1 MKNEKIMS
9 SIKDK
14 LQRLDRTGSTR
25 PEYSEHE
32 NRTNEKWI
40 DEFESEIG
48 ASVIREKNSFI
59 VLKENY
65 FPLYKNSI
73 YSESG
78 KLNYILRHFHYISGD
93 SRTRDWNL
101 RKTLFIDLETTGLA
115 GGTGTFAF
123 LVGLGH
129 IELDHIVVRQYLLP
143 DFQYEWLLLKYI
155 ENAFVGSEFVASF
168 NGKSFDIPL
177 LRNRFVLNRM
187 DSVLDN
193 LIHVDLLHPARR
205 LWKKRL
211 NSCDLVNLEYAIL
224 GEERIGDIPG
234 EMIPQIYFEY
244 IRKKQVILMR
254 DVLEH
259 NYYDI
264 AHLVILALHIGKIIS
279 NPLKFCQHEE
289 DLYSLASYYY
299 QHDHLSEALPVLQH
313 LYENTK
319 NLQLKKES
327 MFALSMIHKKNGNIK
342 QSGELFQALISTQ
355 QDHAEALEE
364 LAKYYEHKEKNYQ
377 TALEVI
383 DRGIEYSLFL
393 QQLGRESPL
402 HAIRNDLIYRRNR
415 LLRKLNKEKAE
426 EPND

>member
-1 MKNEKIMS
+1 MS

-14 LQRLDRTGSTR
+14 LHRLDRTGSAI
-25 PEYSEHE
+25 PAISDIE
-32 NRTNEKWI
+32 NPVDKKWI

-48 ASVIREKNSFI
+48 ASVIRERNSFI

-65 FPLYKNSI
+65 FPLYKSAI
-73 YSESG
+73 YSDLQ
-78 KLNYILRHFHYISGD
+78 KLDYILSHFHYISGD
-93 SRTRDWNL
+93 SRTQDWDL

-143 DFQYEWLLLKYI
+143 DFQHEWLLLKLI
-155 ENAFVGSEFVASF
+155 DNAFLGREFIASF

-187 DSVLDN
+187 DSVLDD

-205 LWKKRL
+205 IWKRRL
-211 NSCDLVNLEYAIL
+211 NSCDLINLEYAIL
-224 GEERIGDIPG
+224 GEERLGDIPG

-244 IRKKQVILMR
+244 IRKRQAILLR

-259 NYYDI
+259 NYFDI
-264 AHLVILALHIGKIIS
+264 VHLIILTLHIGKIIL
-279 NPLKFCQHEE
+279 NPLESCQYEE
-289 DLYSLASYYY
+289 DLYSLARYYY
-299 QHDHLSEALPVLQH
+299 QHDHLSEAFPVLQH
-313 LYENTK
+313 LYENGK
-319 NLQLKKES
+319 NPQLKKES
-327 MFALSMIHKKNGNIK
+327 MFTLSMIHKKKGNIK
-342 QSGELFQALISTQ
+342 QSSELFHALISTQ

-364 LAKYYEHKEKNYQ
+364 LAKYYEHREKNYK

-393 QQLGRESPL
+393 EQLGRESPL
-402 HAIRNDLIYRRNR
+402 HNIRDDLIYRRNR
-415 LLRKLNKEKAE
+415 LLKKLKKE
-426 EPND
+426 